1 MPLRSSTSRLTYSGR
16 RSSSGEMSTML
27 MPLQRDRAV
36 MRECTVRPNFRSP
49 QKPTVRLSRRPFS
62 RWMVHRSA
70 RVWVGW
76 LWPPSPAL
84 MMGTPETW
92 AATRGAP
99 SLGWRMHSYE
109 AGDGAIDG
117 HAVAAKIGLSPSQ
130 VYKTL
135 VTKGTGRDL
144 FVFVIPVDAE
154 LDLKKA
160 ARTVGEK
167 SVEMIHANHR
177 ISGAQRQAVRR

>member
-1 MPLRSSTSRLTYSGR
+1 MQPKFPGVDTVAKENKTN
-16 RSSSGEMSTML
+16 
-27 MPLQRDRAV
+27 A
-36 MRECTVRPNFRSP
+36 MRIIETVGIAY
-49 QKPTVRLSRRPFS
+49 T
-62 RWMVHRSA
+62 
-70 RVWVGW
+70 
-76 LWPPSPAL
+76 
-84 MMGTPETW
+84 
-92 AATRGAP
+92 
-99 SLGWRMHSYE
+99 MHSYE

-167 SVEMIHANHR
+167 SVEMIHVADINRLTGYIRGGCSPVGMKKQYVTVIHQAALEQPTITVSAGR
-177 ISGAQRQAVRR
+177 IGLQVEVAPRDLAGLVGAQFADLVRG